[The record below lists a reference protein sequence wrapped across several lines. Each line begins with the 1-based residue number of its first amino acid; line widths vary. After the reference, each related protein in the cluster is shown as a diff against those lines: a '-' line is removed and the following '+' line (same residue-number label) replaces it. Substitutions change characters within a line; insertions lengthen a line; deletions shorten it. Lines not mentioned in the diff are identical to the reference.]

1 MSTLVWVLKSW
12 KNLKKLHVTERCV
25 KDNVQIYVGSSLLD
39 WICEEQNSFNDWV
52 KLGSNQF
59 GVYFEGLVL
68 YEKTVKIKFFSFIFF
83 Q

>member
-1 MSTLVWVLKSW
+1 M
-12 KNLKKLHVTERCV
+12 TERCV

-68 YEKTVKIKFFSFIFF
+68 YKKTVKIKFSHSYSFNKTLENKSPI
-83 Q
+83 